1 MTKDKTVTMSRE
13 LAESL
18 LTEAT
23 NQNWSDLNQVL
34 NAPTACRECM
44 GTGGIGRLET
54 CEYCKGTGKIAA
66 PVVERQYKQYTTQP
80 AESLAGM
87 AARQLKDEGRW
98 IEIRDANAL
107 EFPDMA
113 PHDYYPVGSVIRIPC
128 TSPPA
133 PVAVVFPSNKEV
145 SLLVWSE
152 VLKAE
157 TIPGVSCFNA
167 AEFAVEAVISLIK
180 ELNP

>member
-23 NQNWSDLNQVL
+23 NQNWSALNQVL

-66 PVVERQYKQYTTQP
+66 PVVERQEPVAFVRVT
-80 AESLAGM
+80 
-87 AARQLKDEGRW
+87 EGNPKVSFFSW
-98 IEIRDANAL
+98 VQKVPL
-107 EFPDMA
+107 
-113 PHDYYPVGSVIRIPC
+113 PVGKYQLY
-128 TSPPA
+128 TSPPT
-133 PVAVVFPSNKEV
+133 PVEV
-145 SLLVWSE
+145 DE
-152 VLKAE
+152 R
-157 TIPGVSCFNA
+157 
-167 AEFAVEAVISLIK
+167 AEFDAWTVRKGRVVGYSGWREDFEIWQARACITRSRS
-180 ELNP
+180 